1 MKLWTASVQNINIYI
16 NRNSTRTNNVWLIIE
31 KQINSA
37 NIAGEKIFLYLKDNI
52 CHLHSFSYESKV
64 NSNVRHPNP

>member
-37 NIAGEKIFLYLKDNI
+37 NIAGEKIFLYLEDNI
-52 CHLHSFSYESKV
+52 WHLYSFTY
-64 NSNVRHPNP
+64 

>member
-31 KQINSA
+31 KQTNSA
-37 NIAGEKIFLYLKDNI
+37 NIAGEKIFLELKDNI
-52 CHLHSFSYESKV
+52 WHLYSFTY
-64 NSNVRHPNP
+64 